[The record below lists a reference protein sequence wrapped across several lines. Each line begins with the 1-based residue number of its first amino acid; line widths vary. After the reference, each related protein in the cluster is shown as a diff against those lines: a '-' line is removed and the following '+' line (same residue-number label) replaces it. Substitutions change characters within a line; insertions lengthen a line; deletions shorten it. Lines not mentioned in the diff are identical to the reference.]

1 MVIFLNSVIGGFG
14 WVDLVWSTIST
25 LRLQVS
31 DYGQLSDYAVRLQL
45 YRTISEIKA
54 VDAPI
59 TFKEIVMNMIM
70 LHVSWLFK

>member
-1 MVIFLNSVIGGFG
+1 MVILFNSAIGGFG
-14 WVDLVWSTIST
+14 WVDLVWLTTSTV
-25 LRLQVS
+25 RLQVS
-31 DYGQLSDYAVRLQL
+31 DYGQLSDYSCTDRLVKN
-45 YRTISEIKA
+45 KA